1 MRFVKGIFFVK
12 LFFLNYT
19 RYKVVALLSNV
30 PTVHL

>member
-1 MRFVKGIFFVK
+1 MKFVKGIFFVK
-12 LFFLNYT
+12 HFFLNYT